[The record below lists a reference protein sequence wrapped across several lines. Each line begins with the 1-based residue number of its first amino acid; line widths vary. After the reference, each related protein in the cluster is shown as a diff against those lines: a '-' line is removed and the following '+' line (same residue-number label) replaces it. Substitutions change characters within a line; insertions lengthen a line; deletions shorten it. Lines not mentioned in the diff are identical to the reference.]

1 MKDSNSIIEITPAFM
16 FFSFRGYGCFIENEK
31 AESERETY
39 INALETLPSYI
50 DEKAVEVQRA
60 KKEVEEQIADIGQL
74 YLF

>member
-1 MKDSNSIIEITPAFM
+1 MKDSNSIIEITPEFI
-16 FFSFRGYGCFIENEK
+16 FFSFRGFGCFIENK
-31 AESERETY
+31 DTESGRETY
-39 INALETLPSYI
+39 INALDSLPSYI